1 MAFEGLSDRLQD
13 TMQKIR
19 GKGKVTEADIK
30 MMMRE
35 VRLALLEADVNF
47 KVVKDFVK
55 TVSDRALG
63 SDVMKSLTPGQQVIK
78 IVQDELTQLMGGE
91 NSTIT
96 MANKPPTV
104 VMMVGLQGAG
114 KTTTA
119 GKLAL
124 LMRKK
129 YNKKPMLVAADIYRP
144 AAIDQ
149 LQTVGKQLDVPVYS
163 EGDQV
168 KPQEIVENAL
178 QHAKEEHLD
187 FVIIDTAGRLH
198 IDEAL
203 MDELQDVKTIAKP
216 NEIML
221 VVDAMTG
228 QDAVNVAQSF
238 DEQLEVSGVT
248 LTKLD
253 GDTRGGAA
261 LTIRT
266 VVDKP
271 IKFISTGEKME
282 ALDVFYP
289 ERMADRILGMG
300 DVVSL
305 VERAQEQFDEEEAK
319 RLQKKIAK
327 NSFDFDDFLKQI
339 QQIKRMGNMKDLVG
353 MIPGAGKALK
363 DVDIDDNAFK
373 GVEAIIHSMTKKER
387 QHPNIIDNSRKKRI
401 AAGSGT
407 SLQEVNQLLKQ
418 FSEMGKMMK
427 FMNSSNGKKMMETMS
442 KNMPAGGFPG
452 MPKM

>member
-1 MAFEGLSDRLQD
+1 MAFEGLSDRLQA

-30 MMMRE
+30 AMMRE

-47 KVVKDFVK
+47 KVVKSFIK
-55 TVSDRALG
+55 TVSERALG
-63 SDVMKSLTPGQQVIK
+63 SDVMQSLTPGQQVIK
-78 IVQDELTQLMGGE
+78 IVKDELTQLMGGE
-91 NSTIT
+91 NATVN

-129 YNKKPMLVAADIYRP
+129 YNKKPLLVAADIYRP

-149 LQTVGKQLDVPVYS
+149 LQIVGKQLDIPVYS

-168 KPQEIVENAL
+168 QPQQIVDNAL
-178 QHAKEEHLD
+178 KHAKEEHLD

-198 IDEAL
+198 IDEKL
-203 MDELQDVKTIAKP
+203 MNELAEVKELSKP

-238 DEQLEVSGVT
+238 DDQLGVTGVT

-261 LTIRT
+261 LSIRSVT
-266 VVDKP
+266 QKP
-271 IKFISTGEKME
+271 IKFIGVSEK
-282 ALDVFYP
+282 LDGLELFHP
-289 ERMADRILGMG
+289 ERMASRILGMG
-300 DVVSL
+300 DVLSL
-305 VERAQEQFDEEEAK
+305 IEKAQQDVDESKAK
-319 RLQKKIAK
+319 DLEKKMRTA
-327 NSFDFDDFLKQI
+327 SFTLDDFLEQLDQVKNLGPLDEI
-339 QQIKRMGNMKDLVG
+339 MK
-353 MIPGAGKALK
+353 MIPGMGKMKGMDKLNMSDK
-363 DVDIDDNAFK
+363 QIDHIK
-373 GVEAIIHSMTKKER
+373 AIIQSMTLAER
-387 QHPNIIDNSRKKRI
+387 ERPEILNVSRKKRI
-401 AAGSGT
+401 AKGSGR
-407 SLQEVNQLLKQ
+407 SLQEVNRLMKQ
-418 FSEMGKMMK
+418 FNDMKKMMK
-427 FMNSSNGKKMMETMS
+427 QFTGGGKGKKGKRSQIENMM
-442 KNMPAGGFPG
+442 KG
-452 MPKM
+452 MNLPF